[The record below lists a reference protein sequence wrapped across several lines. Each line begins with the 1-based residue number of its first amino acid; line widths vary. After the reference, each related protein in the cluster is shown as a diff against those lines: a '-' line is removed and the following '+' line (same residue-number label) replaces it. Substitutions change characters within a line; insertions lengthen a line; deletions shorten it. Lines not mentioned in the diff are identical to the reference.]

1 MTKLSASGVKKLVT
15 ENSGKAPKKT
25 SSNLV
30 QLSDLRS
37 SILTDLP
44 GAVQQLDSLRTGDKD
59 RRAVDINFAQYV
71 QEKWG
76 FAPSDNESPDS
87 FYAALGVDPSRHTLE
102 SLQTMPEFP
111 EGFRWLVPE
120 VIREAIRLGL
130 QKNPIYPNLIAAEEN
145 VTQPSVIMPSI
156 NQSDATPKR
165 IGEAETIPVGS
176 VSFNEKS
183 VRLHKVGVGLKI
195 TDEVRQYVSLNV
207 LSIFLQDVGNKLNLA
222 MDTLLIETL
231 INGDQKDGSNAAA
244 IVGVKDVYDPANA
257 LTTGLQYYDYL
268 KAAARMGR
276 LGKLPST
283 IVSNEDAFL
292 HTYMQE
298 AFRGREGAIK
308 DINLNVRTPLP
319 QNMNYDIHGAMPEGN
334 KAMLIDPR
342 SAAIKLNSA
351 ALRVESDRIAER
363 QITGTYVTLTTGFA
377 NLFNDGRLILDGNQT
392 AAAAPY
398 PEWFDVATAE
408 KESIK

>member
-1 MTKLSASGVKKLVT
+1 MTKLSASGVKKLVV
-15 ENSGKAPKKT
+15 ENKGKAPKKT
-25 SSNLV
+25 ESLKGIK
-30 QLSDLRS
+30 S

-44 GAVQQLDSLRTGDKD
+44 SAIKQLDSIRTGDKD
-59 RRAVDINFAQYV
+59 RRAVDINFAQFV

-76 FAPSDNESPDS
+76 FAASDNESPDS
-87 FYAALGVDPSRHTLE
+87 FYAALGIDPSRHTIE
-102 SLQTMPEFP
+102 SLMTMPEFP
-111 EGFRWLVPE
+111 EGYRWIVPE

-130 QKNPIYPNLIAAEEN
+130 RKNPLYPNLIAAEEN
-145 VTQPSVIMPSI
+145 VTQPTVIMPSI

-183 VRLHKVGVGLKI
+183 VKLHKVGVGLKV

-222 MDTLLIETL
+222 MDTLLLETL

-244 IVGVKDVYDPANA
+244 VVGVQTPYVTGDLA
-257 LTTGLQYYDYL
+257 TGLQYIDYL
-268 KAAARMGR
+268 RATARMGR

-283 IVSNEDAFL
+283 IVSAEDAFL
-292 HTYMQE
+292 HTYQLPE
-298 AFRGREGAIK
+298 FKGREGAIR

-319 QNMNYDIHGAMPEGN
+319 QNMNYDIHGAAPEGN
-334 KAMLIDPR
+334 RALLVDPA

-351 ALRVESDRIAER
+351 SMRVESERIAER

-377 NLFNDGRLILDGNQT
+377 NLFNDGRLILDGSQNIT
-392 AAAAPY
+392 AAPFPA
-398 PEWFDVATAE
+398 WFDVATAE